1 MIGRSGQ
8 FARSFLY
15 VLHPSCNHCVVHD
28 KTLQTAIL
36 DWAAAKIYLAKVQR
50 LGDNGSLTAGVGIKC
65 RLVTFGLGAYM
76 RRNLMQ

>member
-50 LGDNGSLTAGVGIKC
+50 LGDM
-65 RLVTFGLGAYM
+65 GA
-76 RRNLMQ
+76 